1 MSSSPDGPTS
11 PEDLHIASERVT
23 LDARYE
29 ELHPL
34 DTDGHNSV
42 SRLLS
47 ESSLS
52 KVNQYLD
59 DLAVAF
65 GKLSP
70 EVTPLFR
77 DSMWHNVL
85 SRKPSA
91 HTAMASF
98 WRLDRNL
105 EAEFVRLVFFHQHPM
120 LATTE
125 SPMSM
130 NKMLEVVTTS
140 SSDLRDHI
148 AILREGYSHEYLRK
162 EIIVKPILKSLSN
175 YAEEW
180 VSTKYLAPYT
190 ALVGPSM
197 CGKTR
202 LLMELS
208 KSICVVYIS
217 LRPRG
222 STGEP
227 PRSVLADEFQLCHK
241 SVYELVAHYYRLLA
255 AIFDVVAEFF
265 SRQYAGREE
274 EDRLLEWYT
283 YNHEFGGYLTS
294 RVRHTMEE
302 LGKNEWSASAAL
314 TKKIEKL
321 ERSTRFIKNPKLKV
335 MLAFDEARALVDQQT
350 REAESLLYFDVLR
363 RVLSEVP
370 SNLGFFAILADR
382 SLTMADYYPNLRTE
396 FGAPTLGPKELYE
409 PIYAISTFDSKVPPS
424 PPTTWDEL
432 LSPPRLFSYGTP
444 FFRIYAEGA
453 EKKGIPYYRIAT
465 TVQQMALNKLL
476 AMPRPSQELSE
487 SNVFALLGCTIQP
500 PMHKAG
506 KINSELVSSHMAQ
519 CLYLSPPS
527 ARVISEY
534 PSQFTLSMAANH
546 PWPATAATTH
556 PPARHHQTSFCPP
569 TTTTTT
575 YPPACQRKW
584 DSENTTPE
592 PRSQPSAGHPDYTAA
607 NKIQVAGDAS
617 FSKFAEAAYDFFPNA
632 VVFKMIMRE
641 PNDPPADSMP
651 ADGNS
656 VKRAHPVDADGERR
670 PAIALRTPGA
680 YKSTQQSAVPGI
692 KAFQLGCPTPFK
704 LAPTTGSMHPLWE
717 AGAMAPFRTT
727 SIYSQQSTGSRS
739 VTRAV
744 TKDGHKGMST
754 PKTSAPKIHE
764 VGPSPL
770 ATNTTA
776 PRVPAGCQPVS
787 TDEIEVIRGPL
798 TATALRVVSLPST

>member
-1 MSSSPDGPTS
+1 
-11 PEDLHIASERVT
+11 
-23 LDARYE
+23 
-29 ELHPL
+29 
-34 DTDGHNSV
+34 
-42 SRLLS
+42 
-47 ESSLS
+47 
-52 KVNQYLD
+52 
-59 DLAVAF
+59 
-65 GKLSP
+65 
-70 EVTPLFR
+70 
-77 DSMWHNVL
+77 MWHNVL

-241 SVYELVAHYYRLLA
+241 SVYELAAHYYRLLA

-534 PSQFTLSMAANH
+534 PSQFTLSMAANQYLASEDCRLVSCIKTLTVFTREGLISTENSGELAARIILLRAMQQAMSTSPITTNQTH
-546 PWPATAATTH
+546 IPYGCSVRLVDFLEALTGIKEADLKLDMNGDHQARLLKEGRLFWNHFTQISYTPYQVDFMSFLYRGLAVQCKSDQRGFDQMFPIYLAPDSPECTLDKDHVSFCGVTVKNESFSFKLEGPEWNSQSAGVKLDDSIPYLFILLSFKTTGTNYTLPPIPQRGSLILHGLDSIKCLTPEISGALEELISVCPDIREFMGNTPATRRFIESIRPGVYSNSEH
-556 PPARHHQTSFCPP
+556 G
-569 TTTTTT
+569 
-575 YPPACQRKW
+575 QR
-584 DSENTTPE
+584 S
-592 PRSQPSAGHPDYTAA
+592 G
-607 NKIQVAGDAS
+607 
-617 FSKFAEAAYDFFPNA
+617 
-632 VVFKMIMRE
+632 
-641 PNDPPADSMP
+641 
-651 ADGNS
+651 
-656 VKRAHPVDADGERR
+656 
-670 PAIALRTPGA
+670 
-680 YKSTQQSAVPGI
+680 
-692 KAFQLGCPTPFK
+692 
-704 LAPTTGSMHPLWE
+704 
-717 AGAMAPFRTT
+717 
-727 SIYSQQSTGSRS
+727 
-739 VTRAV
+739 
-744 TKDGHKGMST
+744 
-754 PKTSAPKIHE
+754 
-764 VGPSPL
+764 
-770 ATNTTA
+770 
-776 PRVPAGCQPVS
+776 
-787 TDEIEVIRGPL
+787 
-798 TATALRVVSLPST
+798 

>member
-294 RVRHTMEE
+294 RVGHTMEE

-534 PSQFTLSMAANH
+534 PSQFTLSMAANQYLASEDCRLVSCIKTLTVFTREGLISTENSGELAARIILLRAMQQAMSTSPITTNQTH
-546 PWPATAATTH
+546 IPYGCSVRLVDFLEALTGIKEADLKLDMNDHVSFCGVTVKNESFSFKLEGPEWNSQSAGVKLDDSIPYLFILLSFKTTGTNYTLPPIPQRGSLILHGLDSIKCLTPEISGALEELISVCPDIREFMGNTPATRRFIESIRPGVYSNSEH
-556 PPARHHQTSFCPP
+556 G
-569 TTTTTT
+569 
-575 YPPACQRKW
+575 QR
-584 DSENTTPE
+584 S
-592 PRSQPSAGHPDYTAA
+592 G
-607 NKIQVAGDAS
+607 
-617 FSKFAEAAYDFFPNA
+617 
-632 VVFKMIMRE
+632 
-641 PNDPPADSMP
+641 
-651 ADGNS
+651 
-656 VKRAHPVDADGERR
+656 
-670 PAIALRTPGA
+670 
-680 YKSTQQSAVPGI
+680 
-692 KAFQLGCPTPFK
+692 
-704 LAPTTGSMHPLWE
+704 
-717 AGAMAPFRTT
+717 
-727 SIYSQQSTGSRS
+727 
-739 VTRAV
+739 
-744 TKDGHKGMST
+744 
-754 PKTSAPKIHE
+754 
-764 VGPSPL
+764 
-770 ATNTTA
+770 
-776 PRVPAGCQPVS
+776 
-787 TDEIEVIRGPL
+787 
-798 TATALRVVSLPST
+798 